1 MHSSEQSRGS
11 WGRHVYRARRGIL
24 LASAVVLAL
33 AGVVLARGAR
43 LSIGDFE
50 NEESKRA
57 GELIAGL
64 ERPGDSSFLLVLS
77 SKQWT
82 VVDDAFQSELADTV
96 SALKASPE
104 VVSVIS
110 PVGLPG
116 PAAQRFYAQDARHA
130 LVAVTMRGDLPTAA
144 KHYPEVRALVPS
156 GRLDASFTGK
166 LPLMNDIEV
175 GLRHD
180 LLRAEAIAIPI
191 SLLLLLFVFRSLV
204 AALLPVVVGGLAVAA
219 GVAAVFALSHVAD
232 VPNYAI
238 NICSLI
244 GLGVAIDYSLFIVSR
259 YRDELALGR
268 SVEDALAITL
278 HTAGRSVV
286 FSGLTVATGLTGLL
300 FFHGSFLAALGVAG
314 ALVVGFAV
322 IAALTT
328 LPALLGVLGA
338 AVDRGRFWPRRPGR
352 SSGRWH
358 AFALT
363 VTRRPWLFLVPA
375 MAFVGFAAWPY
386 SRLEVATTDVSVLPP
401 DAEARVG
408 FGVLREAFPEIAATR
423 INVVVE
429 FPSSPALTSERVH
442 ALYATSRR
450 LAALPHV
457 RSVESIVDLSPGL
470 DATTYAMMLTLP
482 EAMQPRDL
490 GYASRTF
497 VAERA
502 TLMTVVS
509 DARPSS
515 PEARELVRSLRADR
529 AVADGGILVGGQT
542 ARDLDSLA
550 LVAERS
556 PSAVA
561 FIIGITIAIL
571 FVLLRSV
578 LLPIKAVL
586 MNLLSIGAS
595 FGALVWVFQEGHG
608 RDILMFE
615 PGFIDPTLPVM
626 LFCLVFGLSMDYEVL
641 LLHRMQEE
649 YERTGDNS
657 QAVAEGLSRTSGLI
671 TSAAAIMVSVFAAFS
686 LARILVVKATGVG
699 IVVAII
705 MDATIVRLLIVPS
718 TMALL
723 GDLNWWAPK
732 FLARRRAPN
741 GGAASDSKRLA
752 S

>member
-1 MHSSEQSRGS
+1 M
-11 WGRHVYRARRGIL
+11 
-24 LASAVVLAL
+24 ASVAVLAL
-33 AGVVLARGAR
+33 AGVVLLRGAH

-50 NEESKRA
+50 NAESKRA
-57 GELIAGL
+57 GELVASL

-77 SKQWT
+77 SRQWT
-82 VVDDAFQSELADTV
+82 VGDDDFQRALADTV
-96 SALKASPE
+96 TALRASPE
-104 VVSVIS
+104 VLSVIS
-110 PVGLPG
+110 PVGLAAA
-116 PAAQRFYAQDARHA
+116 AAQRFYSADARHA
-130 LVAVTMRGDLPTAA
+130 LVAVTLRGDLPSAA
-144 KHYPEVRALVPS
+144 QHYPEVRALVPS
-156 GRLDASFTGK
+156 GPLEPHFTGK
-166 LPLMNDIEV
+166 LALMNDIEV
-175 GLRHD
+175 GLHHD

-191 SLLLLLFVFRSLV
+191 SLLLLLLVFRSAV

-259 YRDELALGR
+259 FRDELAEGR
-268 SVEDALAITL
+268 SLEQALAITL

-286 FSGLTVATGLTGLL
+286 FSGLTVAVGLAALL

-322 IAALTT
+322 LAALTT
-328 LPALLGVLGA
+328 LPALLGVLGTR
-338 AVDRGRFWPRRPGR
+338 VDLGRFGARKTAGFSR
-352 SSGRWH
+352 RWH
-358 AFALT
+358 GFALA
-363 VTRRPWLFLVPA
+363 VTRRPWLFLLPA
-375 MAFVGFAAWPY
+375 MAITAFAAWPY
-386 SRLEVATTDVSVLPP
+386 SRLEVATTDVSVLPR

-408 FGVLREAFPEIAATR
+408 FAVLRDAFPEIAATR

-429 FPSSPALTSERVH
+429 FPSAPALTSERVH
-442 ALYATSRR
+442 ALHATSRR

-470 DATTYAMMLTLP
+470 EATTYALMLTLP
-482 EAMQPRDL
+482 TAMQPPDL
-490 GYASRTF
+490 SYALRSF

-502 TLMTVVS
+502 TLMTVVT

-515 PEARELVRSLRADR
+515 HEARDLVGALRAER
-529 AVADGGILVGGQT
+529 AVGDGRLLVGGQA

-550 LVAERS
+550 LISERS

-561 FIIGITIAIL
+561 FIVVATLVIL

-586 MNLLSIGAS
+586 MNMLSIGAS

-608 RDILMFE
+608 RDLLMFE

-649 YERTGDNS
+649 YEHTGDNS

-686 LARILVVKATGVG
+686 VARILVVKATGVG
-699 IVVAII
+699 IVVAIL

-732 FLARRRAPN
+732 FLARRRGPT
-741 GGAASDSKRLA
+741 GRAASGSERLA
-752 S
+752 G

>member
-1 MHSSEQSRGS
+1 M
-11 WGRHVYRARRGIL
+11 
-24 LASAVVLAL
+24 LAH
-33 AGVVLARGAR
+33 GGH

-50 NEESKRA
+50 NAESKRA
-57 GELIAGL
+57 DELIATL
-64 ERPGDSSFLLVLS
+64 ARPGDSSFLVVLS

-82 VVDDAFQSELADTV
+82 VGDDDFQSALAATV

-104 VVSVIS
+104 VISVIS

-116 PAAQRFYAQDARHA
+116 PAAQRFYSQDARRA

-144 KHYPEVRALVPS
+144 KHYADVRALVPS
-156 GRLDASFTGK
+156 GPLDSNFTGK
-166 LPLMNDIEV
+166 LVLMNDIEV
-175 GLRHD
+175 GLRDD
-180 LLRAEAIAIPI
+180 LLRAEAIALPI
-191 SLLLLLFVFRSLV
+191 SLLLLLLVFRSFV

-219 GVAAVFALSHVAD
+219 GVAAVFALSQVAD

-268 SVEDALAITL
+268 SVEDALVIAL

-286 FSGLTVATGLTGLL
+286 FSGLSVATGLTALL

-314 ALVVGFAV
+314 ALVVAFAV
-322 IAALTT
+322 VAALTT
-328 LPALLGVLGA
+328 LPALLGVLGN
-338 AVDRGRFWPRRPGR
+338 RIEWGRFGPSRVDR

-358 AFALT
+358 GFALA
-363 VTRRPWLFLVPA
+363 VTRRPWLVLVPA

-401 DAEARVG
+401 QAEARVG
-408 FGVLREAFPEIAATR
+408 FGVLRDAFPEIAATR
-423 INVVVE
+423 INAVVE
-429 FPSSPALTSERVH
+429 FPSAPALTSERVH
-442 ALYATSRR
+442 ALHATSRR
-450 LAALPHV
+450 LAGLPNV

-470 DATTYAMMLTLP
+470 DGTTYAMMLTLP
-482 EAMQPRDL
+482 AAMQPPDL
-490 GYASRTF
+490 GYAMRTF

-502 TLMTVVS
+502 TLMTIIS
-509 DARPSS
+509 DVRPSS
-515 PEARELVRSLRADR
+515 PEARNLVRALRADR
-529 AVADGGILVGGQT
+529 SVADGTILVGGQT

-550 LVAERS
+550 LVADRS

-561 FIIGITIAIL
+561 FIIVVTLVIL
-571 FVLLRSV
+571 FALLRSV
-578 LLPIKAVL
+578 ILPIKAVL

-595 FGALVWVFQEGHG
+595 FGALVWIFQEGHG

-626 LFCLVFGLSMDYEVL
+626 LFCIVFGLSMDYEVL

-649 YERTGDNS
+649 YERTGDNA
-657 QAVAEGLSRTSGLI
+657 QAVAFGLERTSGLI

-699 IVVAII
+699 IVVAIL

-732 FLARRRAPN
+732 FLARRRAAPDVAN
-741 GGAASDSKRLA
+741 EGRLA
-752 S
+752 G

>member
-1 MHSSEQSRGS
+1 MRGS
-11 WGRHVYRARRGIL
+11 WGRRIYRNRR
-24 LASAVVLAL
+24 AVLAGSVLVL
-33 AGVVLARGAR
+33 AVAGAVLARGAH

-50 NEESKRA
+50 NAESKRA
-57 GELIAGL
+57 EELIAGL

-77 SKQWT
+77 SERWT
-82 VVDDAFQSELADTV
+82 VGDSEFHDALGATV

-116 PAAQRFYAQDARHA
+116 PAAQRFYSADARHA
-130 LVAVTMRGDLPTAA
+130 LVAVTLRGDLPTAA

-156 GRLDASFTGK
+156 EPLDAHFTGK

-175 GLRHD
+175 GLHHD
-180 LLRAEAIAIPI
+180 LIRAEAIAIPI

-219 GVAAVFALSHVAD
+219 GVAAVFGLSHVAD

-259 YRDELALGR
+259 YRDELAAGR
-268 SVEDALAITL
+268 GVEDALAIAL

-286 FSGLTVATGLTGLL
+286 YSGLTVAVGLAALL

-328 LPALLGVLGA
+328 LPALLGVLGT
-338 AVDRGRFWPRRPGR
+338 AVDRGRVGRRLTDR
-352 SSGRWH
+352 SGGRWH
-358 AFALT
+358 GFALA
-363 VTRRPWLFLVPA
+363 VTKRPWLVLVPA
-375 MAFVGFAAWPY
+375 LGFIAFAAWPY

-408 FGVLREAFPEIAATR
+408 FDVLRAAFPEIAATR
-423 INVVVE
+423 INVVVA
-429 FPSSPALTSERVH
+429 FPDAPALTSERVH

-457 RSVESIVDLSPGL
+457 RAVESIVNLSPGI

-482 EAMQPRDL
+482 AAMQPLDL
-490 GYASRTF
+490 GYALRTF
-497 VAERA
+497 VADHA
-502 TLMTVVS
+502 TLMTIVS

-515 PEARELVRSLRADR
+515 HEARELVHALRANR
-529 AVADGGILVGGQT
+529 GVADGSILVGGQT

-550 LVAERS
+550 LVAERT

-561 FIIGITIAIL
+561 FIICVTVVIL

-649 YERTGDNS
+649 YERTRDNS
-657 QAVAEGLSRTSGLI
+657 QAVAFGLERTSGLI

-699 IVVAII
+699 IVVAIV

-732 FLARRRAPN
+732 FLARKPPN
-741 GGAASDSKRLA
+741 GAAAVSAPA
-752 S
+752 SRAS